1 MVRSSALDTL
11 VDLCLRIPAG
21 GGGSGRLEAQYAIIG
36 SNSVTQS
43 STGVTAVVELVI
55 LAGARDPE
63 AFTLDSRC
71 SLWLLN

>member
-21 GGGSGRLEAQYAIIG
+21 GGGSGRLETQYVITG
-36 SNSVTQS
+36 SNAVTLS
-43 STGVTAVVELVI
+43 GTGVTTVVELVI

-63 AFTLDSRC
+63 AFALDNCRLPS
-71 SLWLLN
+71 